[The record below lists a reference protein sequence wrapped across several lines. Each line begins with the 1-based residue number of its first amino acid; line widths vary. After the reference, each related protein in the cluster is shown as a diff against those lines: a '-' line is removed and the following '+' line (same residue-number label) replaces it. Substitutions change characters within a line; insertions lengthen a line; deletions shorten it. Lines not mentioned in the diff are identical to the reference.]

1 VDVAQ
6 AMARDPHGVFAR
18 MREAGPVHPIVAPD
32 GSPAWLVT
40 RYADVQAGLGDAR
53 LSLSKAH
60 AAPGRYRGFEL
71 PPALDANLLNMDPPD
86 HTRLRR
92 LAGKAF
98 TARRIE
104 EMRPALEH
112 AAGALADDLDARER
126 VDLVNEFATP
136 FAVGV
141 ISELLGV
148 PDVSRADFRTWTHA
162 VLGADATREG
172 IRATVREM
180 YAFFVALLAAKR
192 ADPGPDLLSALIA
205 AREHEDRLSEE
216 ELTSLAF
223 LLLFAGYENSAN
235 LIAGSLLAA
244 LSDDALRESVVADP
258 DTVTELVDEVAR
270 HMSPALLA
278 IRRFPIVDVELGGVR
293 IPAGD
298 TVFLSIAAANR
309 DPRRYPQPDRVD
321 LERADPARHLSF
333 GQGIHYCIGA
343 PLARLEAQVAVR
355 TILTRFPAAR
365 QYAPTT
371 WQPSVRVRGLAAL
384 PVEIRP

>member
-1 VDVAQ
+1 
-6 AMARDPHGVFAR
+6 MAHDPHGVFAR
-18 MREAGPVHPIVAPD
+18 MREAGPVHSIVAPD
-32 GSPAWLVT
+32 GNPAWLVT
-40 RYADVQAGLGDAR
+40 RYADVQAALGDPR
-53 LSLSKAH
+53 LSLNKAH
-60 AAPGRYRGFEL
+60 AKPGSYKGFEL

-92 LAGKAF
+92 LAGQAF
-98 TARRIE
+98 TARRTASLRGE
-104 EMRPALEH
+104 LGR
-112 AAGALADDLDARER
+112 AAQALADGLATRER
-126 VDLVNEFATP
+126 VDLVHDFATP
-136 FAVGV
+136 FAVGA

-148 PDVSRADFRTWTHA
+148 PAESRADFRTWTGA
-162 VLGADATREG
+162 VLGANATRDG

-205 AREHEDRLSEE
+205 ARDDEDRLSED

-235 LIAGSLLAA
+235 LISGALLAM
-244 LSDDALRESVVADP
+244 LSDDALRDTLRADP
-258 DTVTELVDEVAR
+258 EAVPVLVEEVAR

-278 IRRFPIVDVELGGVR
+278 IRRFPIEDVELGGVL

-298 TVFLSIAAANR
+298 TVFLSIAGANR
-309 DPRRYPQPDRVD
+309 DPRRYDRPDRVH

-343 PLARLEAQVAVR
+343 PLARLEAELAVR
-355 TILTRFPAAR
+355 TILTRFPNAKR
-365 QYAPTT
+365 YAPIA
-371 WQPSVRVRGLAAL
+371 WQPSIRVRGLAAL
-384 PVEIRP
+384 PVELGD

>member
-1 VDVAQ
+1 
-6 AMARDPHGVFAR
+6 MAHDPHGVFAR
-18 MREAGPVHPIVAPD
+18 MREAGPVHTIVAPD

-40 RYADVQAGLGDAR
+40 RHADVQAALGDPR
-53 LSLSKAH
+53 FSLDKSRAK
-60 AAPGRYRGFEL
+60 PGGYKGFEL

-92 LAGKAF
+92 LAGRAF
-98 TARRIE
+98 TARHTANL
-104 EMRPALEH
+104 RPELER
-112 AAGALADDLDARER
+112 AAAALADDLAARER
-126 VDLVNEFATP
+126 VDLARDFATP
-136 FAVGV
+136 FAVGA

-148 PDVSRADFRTWTHA
+148 PAESRTDFRTWTNA

-172 IRATVREM
+172 IRSTVREM

-192 ADPGPDLLSALIA
+192 ANPGPDLLSALIA
-205 AREHEDRLSEE
+205 ARDADDRLSED

-235 LIAGSLLAA
+235 LMAGA
-244 LSDDALRESVVADP
+244 LYAMVDDEVLRDALRADP
-258 DTVTELVDEVAR
+258 EAVPTLVEEVAR

-278 IRRFPIVDVELGGVR
+278 IRRFPLEDLELGGVT

-309 DPRRYPQPDRVD
+309 DPRRYPHADRIRLD
-321 LERADPARHLSF
+321 RPDPARHLSF

-343 PLARLEAQVAVR
+343 PLARLEGEIAVR
-355 TILTRFPAAR
+355 TVLTRFPKVR
-365 QYAPTT
+365 RHGPIS
-371 WQPSVRVRGLAAL
+371 WQPSVRVRGLSSL
-384 PVEIRP
+384 PVELGG

>member
-1 VDVAQ
+1 
-6 AMARDPHGVFAR
+6 MAHDPHGVFAR
-18 MREAGPVHPIVAPD
+18 MREAGPVHAIVAPD

-40 RYADVQAGLGDAR
+40 RNADVQAALGDPR
-53 LSLSKAH
+53 FSLDKRH
-60 AAPGRYRGFEL
+60 AKPGGYQGFEL

-92 LAGKAF
+92 LAGQAF
-98 TARRIE
+98 TPRHTADL
-104 EMRPALEH
+104 RPRLERTVES
-112 AAGALADDLDARER
+112 LADDLAGRER
-126 VDLVNEFATP
+126 VDLVADFASP

-141 ISELLGV
+141 ICELLGV
-148 PDVSRADFRTWTHA
+148 PAESRSDFRTWTNA

-172 IRATVREM
+172 IRSTVREM

-205 AREHEDRLSEE
+205 ARDAEDRLSED

-235 LIAGSLLAA
+235 LMAGA
-244 LSDDALRESVVADP
+244 LYATIEDAALREALRADP
-258 DTVTELVDEVAR
+258 AAVPVLVEEVAR

-278 IRRFPIVDVELGGVR
+278 IRRFPLEDIELGGVT

-298 TVFLSIAAANR
+298 TVFLSIASANR
-309 DPRRYPQPDRVD
+309 DPRRYARPDRIQLD
-321 LERADPARHLSF
+321 RPDPARHLSF

-343 PLARLEAQVAVR
+343 PLARLEAELAVR
-355 TILTRFPAAR
+355 TVLTRFPKAR
-365 QYAPTT
+365 RHAPIS
-371 WQPSVRVRGLAAL
+371 WQPSVRVRGLSTL
-384 PVEIRP
+384 PVELGN